1 MSLHAERGGAH
12 EDLSWSTL
20 GKRAAPLDVIV
31 GDRGG
36 GVGMRRAQQQGGPA
50 GAVRVDEASSA
61 STFRELDDAFLQKQ
75 TKIWLGEVLHLRF
88 DEDVLV
94 ADLLADGELLFQVS
108 KVLWKRLLKKNR
120 EQLKQS
126 KVYIYE
132 KLSFGRSNGKYM
144 PYSKVD
150 SFLKICQ
157 ILGLAGIDLFTPSD
171 VVEKRNVRKVC
182 ICIRS
187 VSKKSHMMRLNV
199 PDFDIVTYTISMPN
213 YIVGGICRS
222 LEQPQYSSSGSSGYS
237 PRDSSKAL
245 QQQNDEHGDTNYDS
259 DEAESR
265 LSVLEPED
273 SVDEDN
279 FAAVLSQLSNAPN
292 PKEESEGYGESGHG
306 MHEEKSLAESVG
318 SLNFVVDS
326 ESVDSTP
333 QNHDKESYSTHSAT
347 DQCSRTRTAKCSLS
361 SEESDSISSHLAFE
375 IDKNDPELN
384 AHPVEDSERIY
395 DGQVKS
401 LDHSIQGNGETLADH
416 PKKEGEC
423 IQKDTGTMNLH
434 CDALACD
441 RESVCSSCEESRHG
455 LNGEPSDLSSESHS
469 GLNPTH
475 TTGGKLPMVSE
486 DPVNNIEP
494 SMIGMTN
501 DSTSEELN
509 PEFSDTNQMEGS
521 QSVDKPV
528 ESEDIAQDSIT
539 PENNIEPS
547 MIGMTNDSTSEELNP
562 EFSDTSQMEGSQSVD
577 KPVESENIAQDSIA
591 AQRSEDDA
599 PKSGKGVL
607 KSVAGGITLVGA
619 VFFMVHLR
627 RSKER
632 SFTRVM
638 PSLSEKSIQSDSRRA
653 KNMDNEKVSD
663 VYPGARLKV

>member
-1 MSLHAERGGAH
+1 MSVHAARGGAH
-12 EDLSWSTL
+12 EDMSWSGL
-20 GKRAAPLDVIV
+20 GRRGEPRDVIA
-31 GDRGG
+31 GDRGWG
-36 GVGMRRAQQQGGPA
+36 LGMRRAQQGGPA

-108 KVLWKRLLKKNR
+108 KVIWKRLLKKNR

-132 KLSFGRSNGKYM
+132 RLSFGRSNGKYM

-187 VSKKSHMMRLNV
+187 VSKKCHMMRLNV

-213 YIVGGICRS
+213 YVVGGIRRS
-222 LEQPQYSSSGSSGYS
+222 LEQPQYTSSGSSGYS

-245 QQQNDEHGDTNYDS
+245 QQQIIFGGQNNEHGDTNYDS
-259 DEAESR
+259 DEAESKR
-265 LSVLEPED
+265 SVLEPED

-279 FAAVLSQLSNAPN
+279 LDAVLSELSNAAE
-292 PKEESEGYGESGHG
+292 EESEGYGESGHD

-318 SLNFVVDS
+318 SLNIGVMDL

-333 QNHDKESYSTHSAT
+333 QNHDKESYSIHSAS
-347 DQCSRTRTAKCSLS
+347 DNCSRTRTSKCSLS
-361 SEESDSISSHLAFE
+361 SEDSDSISSHLVLE
-375 IDKNDPELN
+375 SGMNDSDSISTHSI
-384 AHPVEDSERIY
+384 ADSERY
-395 DGQVKS
+395 DVHVKS
-401 LDHSIQGNGETLADH
+401 LDHSIQGNAGTSADH
-416 PKKEGEC
+416 SKIESAD
-423 IQKDTGTMNLH
+423 IQKDTCTINRH

-441 RESVCSSCEESRHG
+441 RESVCSSCEESRYG
-455 LNGEPSDLSSESHS
+455 LNGEPSDLSSESYS
-469 GLNPTH
+469 GLIPTH
-475 TTGGKLPMVSE
+475 TAGGKLPMVSE

-494 SMIGMTN
+494 SITRMTD
-501 DSTSEELN
+501 DSTNEELN
-509 PEFSDTNQMEGS
+509 LEFGDRNQMEGS
-521 QSVDKPV
+521 PSVDKQV
-528 ESEDIAQDSIT
+528 ESEDIAKDSIS
-539 PENNIEPS
+539 P
-547 MIGMTNDSTSEELNP
+547 
-562 EFSDTSQMEGSQSVD
+562 
-577 KPVESENIAQDSIA
+577 
-591 AQRSEDDA
+591 QRPEDDA
-599 PKSGKGVL
+599 PKSGKGML

-627 RSKER
+627 RNKER
-632 SFTRVM
+632 SFSRVM
-638 PSLSEKSIQSDSRRA
+638 PSVSEKSNQRHSRP

>member
-1 MSLHAERGGAH
+1 MSLHAARGGAH
-12 EDLSWSTL
+12 EDMSWSGL
-20 GKRAAPLDVIV
+20 GRRAPGDVIA
-31 GDRGG
+31 GDRGWG
-36 GVGMRRAQQQGGPA
+36 LLGMRRAQQGGQPA

-108 KVLWKRLLKKNR
+108 KVIWKRLLKKNR

-132 KLSFGRSNGKYM
+132 RLSFGRSNGKYM

-187 VSKKSHMMRLNV
+187 VSKKCHMMHLNV

-213 YIVGGICRS
+213 YVVGGIRRS

-245 QQQNDEHGDTNYDS
+245 PQQIIFGGQNDEHGDTNYDS

-273 SVDEDN
+273 LVGEDKD
-279 FAAVLSQLSNAPN
+279 AVLSKLSDG
-292 PKEESEGYGESGHG
+292 PKEESEGYGESGHD

-318 SLNFVVDS
+318 SLNIGVMDL
-326 ESVDSTP
+326 ESVVSTP
-333 QNHDKESYSTHSAT
+333 QTHDKESFSTHCAT
-347 DQCSRTRTAKCSLS
+347 DNCSRTRTSKCSLS
-361 SEESDSISSHLAFE
+361 SEESDSISSNLVLE
-375 IDKNDPELN
+375 SGMNDSELN
-384 AHPVEDSERIY
+384 AHPITDSERY
-395 DGQVKS
+395 DGHVKS
-401 LDHSIQGNGETLADH
+401 LDHSIQGNGGTSADH
-416 PKKEGEC
+416 PKIESADS
-423 IQKDTGTMNLH
+423 QNDTCTINRH
-434 CDALACD
+434 CDALACE
-441 RESVCSSCEESRHG
+441 RESVCSSCEESRYG
-455 LNGEPSDLSSESHS
+455 LNGEPSDLSSESYS
-469 GLNPTH
+469 GLTPRH
-475 TTGGKLPMVSE
+475 TAGGKLPMVSE
-486 DPVNNIEP
+486 DLVNNIEP
-494 SMIGMTN
+494 SMTGMTN
-501 DSTSEELN
+501 DSTSEEPN
-509 PEFSDTNQMEGS
+509 PEFSDRNQMEGS

-528 ESEDIAQDSIT
+528 ESEDIAKDSIS
-539 PENNIEPS
+539 P
-547 MIGMTNDSTSEELNP
+547 
-562 EFSDTSQMEGSQSVD
+562 
-577 KPVESENIAQDSIA
+577 
-591 AQRSEDDA
+591 QRPEDDA

-627 RSKER
+627 RNKER
-632 SFTRVM
+632 SFTGVM
-638 PSLSEKSIQSDSRRA
+638 ASLSGKSNQSHARA
-653 KNMDNEKVSD
+653 KNMDGEKVSD

>member
-1 MSLHAERGGAH
+1 MSPHGVRGGAH
-12 EDLSWSTL
+12 EDMSWSGL
-20 GKRAAPLDVIV
+20 GRRGAPRDVIA
-31 GDRGG
+31 GDRGWG
-36 GVGMRRAQQQGGPA
+36 LGMRRAQQGAQG

-108 KVLWKRLLKKNR
+108 KVIWKRLLKKNR

-132 KLSFGRSNGKYM
+132 RLSFGRSNGKYM

-187 VSKKSHMMRLNV
+187 VSKKCHMMRLNV

-213 YIVGGICRS
+213 YVVGGIRRS

-245 QQQNDEHGDTNYDS
+245 QQQIIFGEQNDEHGDTNYDS

-265 LSVLEPED
+265 MSVLEPED

-279 FAAVLSQLSNAPN
+279 LDSVLSKLSDA
-292 PKEESEGYGESGHG
+292 PKEESEGYGESGHD
-306 MHEEKSLAESVG
+306 MHEEKSLAESMG
-318 SLNFVVDS
+318 SLNIGVMDL

-347 DQCSRTRTAKCSLS
+347 DNCSRTRTSKCSLS
-361 SEESDSISSHLAFE
+361 SEDSDSISSHLVLE
-375 IDKNDPELN
+375 SGTNDSELN
-384 AHPVEDSERIY
+384 AHPIADSERY
-395 DGQVKS
+395 DVHVKS
-401 LDHSIQGNGETLADH
+401 LDHSIQGNAGTSANHSKIESAD
-416 PKKEGEC
+416 
-423 IQKDTGTMNLH
+423 IQKETCTINRH

-441 RESVCSSCEESRHG
+441 RESVCSSCEESRYG
-455 LNGEPSDLSSESHS
+455 LNGEPTDLSSESYS
-469 GLNPTH
+469 GLIPTH
-475 TTGGKLPMVSE
+475 TAGGKLPVVSE
-486 DPVNNIEP
+486 DPVNNVEP
-494 SMIGMTN
+494 SMTVVTD

-509 PEFSDTNQMEGS
+509 PEFSDRNQMEGS
-521 QSVDKPV
+521 PSVNKQP
-528 ESEDIAQDSIT
+528 
-539 PENNIEPS
+539 
-547 MIGMTNDSTSEELNP
+547 
-562 EFSDTSQMEGSQSVD
+562 
-577 KPVESENIAQDSIA
+577 
-591 AQRSEDDA
+591 EDDA
-599 PKSGKGVL
+599 PKSGKGML

-627 RSKER
+627 RNKER

-638 PSLSEKSIQSDSRRA
+638 PSISEKSNQRHSRH

>member
-1 MSLHAERGGAH
+1 MSVHAARGGAH
-12 EDLSWSTL
+12 EDLSWSAL
-20 GKRAAPLDVIV
+20 GRRARPRDVTV

-36 GVGMRRAQQQGGPA
+36 GVGMRRSAQQGAAQGPA

-132 KLSFGRSNGKYM
+132 RLSFGRSNGKYM

-187 VSKKSHMMRLNV
+187 VSKKSHTMRLNII
-199 PDFDIVTYTISMPN
+199 F
-213 YIVGGICRS
+213 GG
-222 LEQPQYSSSGSSGYS
+222 
-237 PRDSSKAL
+237 
-245 QQQNDEHGDTNYDS
+245 QNEELGDTHYDS

-273 SVDEDN
+273 SVDEVN
-279 FAAVLSQLSNAPN
+279 FAAVLSQLSDA
-292 PKEESEGYGESGHG
+292 PKEESEGYGEAGHD

-318 SLNFVVDS
+318 SLNIGVVDS

-333 QNHDKESYSTHSAT
+333 QNHDKESYSTHCAT

-361 SEESDSISSHLAFE
+361 SEESDSISSHLVFE
-375 IDKNDPELN
+375 SGKNDLESN
-384 AHPVEDSERIY
+384 ALPVADTERIY
-395 DGQVKS
+395 DGHVKS
-401 LDHSIQGNGETLADH
+401 LDHSIQGNEETVADH
-416 PKKEGEC
+416 PKKESGDLR
-423 IQKDTGTMNLH
+423 KDTGTINPH
-434 CDALACD
+434 CDALTCD
-441 RESVCSSCEESRHG
+441 RESVCSSREESRYG
-455 LNGEPSDLSSESHS
+455 LNGEPSDLSSESYS
-469 GLNPTH
+469 GLTPTH

-494 SMIGMTN
+494 S
-501 DSTSEELN
+501 
-509 PEFSDTNQMEGS
+509 S

-528 ESEDIAQDSIT
+528 ESEDIDKDSIT
-539 PENNIEPS
+539 P
-547 MIGMTNDSTSEELNP
+547 
-562 EFSDTSQMEGSQSVD
+562 
-577 KPVESENIAQDSIA
+577 
-591 AQRSEDDA
+591 QRPEDDA
-599 PKSGKGVL
+599 PKSGNGVL

-632 SFTRVM
+632 SLARVV
-638 PSLSEKSIQSDSRRA
+638 PSLSEKSAQSDSRA
-653 KNMDNEKVSD
+653 NNTDKEKVPD

>member
-132 KLSFGRSNGKYM
+132 RLSFGRSNGKYM

-395 DGQVKS
+395 DGHVKS

-434 CDALACD
+434 CDTLACD

-528 ESEDIAQDSIT
+528 ESE
-539 PENNIEPS
+539 
-547 MIGMTNDSTSEELNP
+547 
-562 EFSDTSQMEGSQSVD
+562 
-577 KPVESENIAQDSIA
+577 NIAQDSIA
-591 AQRSEDDA
+591 AQRPEDDA